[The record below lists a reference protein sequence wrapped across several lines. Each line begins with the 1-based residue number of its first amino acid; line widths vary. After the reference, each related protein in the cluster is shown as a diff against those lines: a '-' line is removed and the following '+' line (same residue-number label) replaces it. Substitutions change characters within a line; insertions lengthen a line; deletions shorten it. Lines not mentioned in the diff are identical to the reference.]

1 MTPTGSSSISL
12 LTEQQAE
19 TIVLLQR
26 LTGMSLVNAVYA
38 VIPNFD
44 CADFGMTA
52 AFQIRLTDAN
62 RKLDREFKQA
72 HSPPTEQGDPS

>member
-1 MTPTGSSSISL
+1 MTQPANSSI
-12 LTEQQAE
+12 LTDQQAE

-52 AFQIRLTDAN
+52 AFQIKLTDAN

-72 HSPPTEQGDPS
+72 HIAHTQQGEHE